1 MMKRLSGRVLKLL
14 QDVIAWRDTRG
25 TSAIEF
31 ALLAP
36 SVFCMYLATFEIGR
50 MVTID
55 RRVESVASTAADLIA
70 QVKTVDNAALDNI
83 CDASNSI
90 IDQGDPLYSGVKPKI
105 VLSSVVADQ
114 NNNGKVAWSYSS
126 PQHCNGGPT
135 HAPGSPWPTA
145 LPPGTTV
152 PNSSVIVAEV
162 TFAGTRLDIE
172 NVSAPTVEIKIFS
185 PSATVYAR
193 PRRSL
198 TVAKN

>member
-1 MMKRLSGRVLKLL
+1 MMKRLSGRVPKLL

-36 SVFCMYLATFEIGR
+36 SVFFMYLATFEIGR

-126 PQHCNGGPT
+126 PQHCNGGST
-135 HAPGSPWPTA
+135 HAPGSLYA